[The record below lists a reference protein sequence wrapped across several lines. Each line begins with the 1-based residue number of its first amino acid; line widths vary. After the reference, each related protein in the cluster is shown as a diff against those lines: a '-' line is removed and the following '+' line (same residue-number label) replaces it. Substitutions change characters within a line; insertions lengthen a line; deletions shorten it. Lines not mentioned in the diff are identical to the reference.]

1 VISGQLEVA
10 STYTLT
16 STTANTPSHAPM
28 GDRFTAF
35 TGALLRALDEAD
47 PLTLDQIYVVV
58 DRDLAT
64 RNLPR
69 PQRRVVNT
77 AGNLVLSRGPTPV
90 SPVGQPDSDTVRLG
104 HIPKLDTTGWPMLLT
119 LILGGTLLFAVTM
132 ILLTPTMWEFLFLG
146 FALFTVLGPSM
157 CWSIEAKRQGT
168 RPNELVIDRCG
179 LTVQWKRARTHLPW
193 RDIAQVGVLQ
203 PERGSSDQRRPA
215 VRHKREQVL
224 VVRLRTEVPAPDVVS
239 VLSDEHRQLG
249 YLGLCTVEGIGSS
262 RQEMISVLERFA
274 GGKLVHSSR
283 QFLDRDPRL
292 RPEMV

>member
-1 VISGQLEVA
+1 
-10 STYTLT
+10 
-16 STTANTPSHAPM
+16 
-28 GDRFTAF
+28 
-35 TGALLRALDEAD
+35 
-47 PLTLDQIYVVV
+47 
-58 DRDLAT
+58 
-64 RNLPR
+64 
-69 PQRRVVNT
+69 
-77 AGNLVLSRGPTPV
+77 
-90 SPVGQPDSDTVRLG
+90 
-104 HIPKLDTTGWPMLLT
+104 MLLT
-119 LILGGTLLFAVTM
+119 LILGGTLPFVVAMILPTPSMREFLEFMLFA
-132 ILLTPTMWEFLFLG
+132 I
-146 FALFTVLGPSM
+146 LGPSM
-157 CWSIEAKRQGT
+157 CWSIETKRQET
-168 RPNELVIDRCG
+168 RPNELVVDRSG
-179 LTVQWKRARTHLPW
+179 LTVQWKHARTHLPW
-193 RDIAQVGVLQ
+193 RDIAQVGVLK